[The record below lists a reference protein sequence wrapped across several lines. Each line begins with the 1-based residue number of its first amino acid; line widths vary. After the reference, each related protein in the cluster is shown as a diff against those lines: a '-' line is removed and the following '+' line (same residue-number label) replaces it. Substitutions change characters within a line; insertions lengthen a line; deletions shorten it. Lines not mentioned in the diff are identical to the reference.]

1 MRMKRGKSVVEPQL
15 AGRSLHSLVR
25 LPKWAQEH
33 IRKLEARVDRAEK
46 TIPWTAPGME
56 WFTLFWPGPDPRY
69 RAPESLFTC
78 DKGGTHMVCT
88 LGPTDWVFIG
98 RGKKPNPTVDHRPTC
113 KGEKQ

>member
-1 MRMKRGKSVVEPQL
+1 MKRGISVDEPQL

-33 IRKLEARVDRAEK
+33 IRKLEARVERAEK

-56 WFTLFWPGPDPRY
+56 WFTMFWPGPDPRY

-98 RGKKPNPTVDHRPTC
+98 RGKKPNPTADRRATA
-113 KGEKQ
+113 KEKAHE